1 VVVVGGVDPDSYLVG
16 GGHLSGCWAGEE
28 PSGLRMPW
36 VSIVVVDVVVGVGE
50 GWSDLTAFVMQDEFG
65 KGVVESIAIKLTYVF
80 RNWMTL
86 SGSPQ
91 FTNHRASYLTQRK
104 PFGRAI

>member
-1 VVVVGGVDPDSYLVG
+1 MVVVVGVDPDSYLVD
-16 GGHLSGCWAGEE
+16 GGHLSGCWAGVE

-36 VSIVVVDVVVGVGE
+36 VSIFVAGVVVGVGE

-80 RNWMTL
+80 RDWRGL
-86 SGSPQ
+86 SESP
-91 FTNHRASYLTQRK
+91 
-104 PFGRAI
+104 